1 MTPSAFQEESRPPG
15 WDHISE
21 TITML
26 YLAVCQ
32 IETSV
37 CDSNKSVAHLTSSFT
52 QLAEHSMA
60 LNQRIQALPDSSDL
74 ETIKRETADT
84 SSEMQAN
91 INESIEAFQ
100 FYDRISQRLDHVARG
115 LERMCDI
122 VCEQD
127 KREDPQCWQQI
138 QNEVRSSYSMEAE
151 KIMFEYILKGA
162 SVKEALAIY
171 HEHFD
176 NSSNDS
182 GASDSDEVVLF

>member
-1 MTPSAFQEESRPPG
+1 MTSSAFQEESRPPG

-21 TITML
+21 TVTML

-37 CDSNKSVAHLTSSFT
+37 CDSNKSVSHLTTSFT
-52 QLAEHSMA
+52 QLAEHSMT
-60 LNQRIQALPDSSDL
+60 LNQRIQSLPDNSDL
-74 ETIKRETADT
+74 SIIKRETAT
-84 SSEMQAN
+84 ASAEMQAN
-91 INESIEAFQ
+91 INESVEAFQ

-122 VCEQD
+122 VCEPE

-151 KIMFEYILKGA
+151 KIMFEHILKGA
-162 SVKEALAIY
+162 SVKEALEIY

-182 GASDSDEVVLF
+182 GASDSDEVILF